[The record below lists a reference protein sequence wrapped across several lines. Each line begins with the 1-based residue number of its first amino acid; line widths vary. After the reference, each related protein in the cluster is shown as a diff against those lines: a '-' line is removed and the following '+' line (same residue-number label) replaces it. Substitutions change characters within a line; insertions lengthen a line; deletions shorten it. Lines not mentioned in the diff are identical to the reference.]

1 MQMKIPG
8 LIDLQ
13 VNGYKGVDFSGPALT
28 EEDFVGACR
37 AMLDSGTTAFLP
49 TIITSPQ
56 DVYERNLAIMAKALR
71 MPEFRGRLL
80 GIHVEGPF
88 ISPQEGARGAH
99 NADWIREPDVEY
111 LEWLISRADGR
122 IKLLTIAAEP
132 DGAEQL
138 ARYAITRGV
147 TVALGHQMAGDR
159 DLERLSRAGAAAVT
173 HLGNAVPAVLPRHD
187 NPIWPAL
194 ANDNLLATIITDGH
208 HLPDSVIKT
217 IVRAKG
223 PDRCIVISD
232 ASPVAG
238 LPAGRHRTL
247 GHNVILEESGRLF
260 DPETGYLCGSS
271 ATMLDCMNHLASLD
285 LVTSEQLAAMGFD
298 NPLRLTDL
306 KPEDVAPGKD
316 IFYDTERHLFHLTT

>member
-1 MQMKIPG
+1 MKIPG

-88 ISPQEGARGAH
+88 ISPLEGARGAH

-111 LEWLISRADGR
+111 LEWLINRADGR
-122 IKLLTIAAEP
+122 IKLLTIAAKP

-138 ARYAITRGV
+138 ARCAVSRGI

-159 DLERLSRAGAAAVT
+159 DLERLSRAGAVAVT

-187 NPIWPAL
+187 NPIWAAL
-194 ANDNLLATIITDGH
+194 ANDNLPATIITDGH
-208 HLPDSVIKT
+208 HLPDSMIKT
-217 IVRAKG
+217 IVRTKS

-247 GHNVILEESGRLF
+247 GHDVILEESGRLF

-271 ATMLDCMNHLASLD
+271 ATMLDCMNHLASLG

-298 NPLRLTDL
+298 NPLRLIGLTP
-306 KPEDVAPGKD
+306 KDVAPGRD
-316 IFYDTERHLFHLTT
+316 IFYDPERRVFHLKN